1 MVEIS
6 WSGYSVLICT
16 VSSFRKDQCEHS
28 CHGVLERIL
37 SVLLCSALDKLILV
51 VLKVILHFYY
61 DVHHVGGNGTLKAYS
76 LAHFLWLFCLILSSY
91 QINSWKNRY
100 KKCNQEKE
108 SKNLFLMVY
117 KLVLL
122 KCKDQYYLRNSFIF
136 TVQ

>member
-6 WSGYSVLICT
+6 QSGYLVLICT

-61 DVHHVGGNGTLKAYS
+61 DARHVGGNETLKAYS
-76 LAHFLWLFCLILSSY
+76 LVHFLWLFCLILCSY
-91 QINSWKNRY
+91 QINSWKNRD
-100 KKCNQEKE
+100 KKMQSGKE
-108 SKNLFLMVY
+108 IL
-117 KLVLL
+117 
-122 KCKDQYYLRNSFIF
+122 
-136 TVQ
+136 